1 MLLVAIMD
9 HEGFVLRENGFADI
23 DICNVQVR
31 VSRRTKY
38 KICLIS
44 ELNVRVYLK
53 LIIEFSVLLVNC
65 NAEYIGVI
73 MQERASYFS
82 SKTIRYCSFVLD
94 LKLLDGII

>member
-44 ELNVRVYLK
+44 ELNVYLK
-53 LIIEFSVLLVNC
+53 LIIEFSVFLVNC

-82 SKTIRYCSFVLD
+82 SKTI
-94 LKLLDGII
+94 